1 MEKVKSY
8 MEKAKSYI
16 ELHLNILVFS
26 LTSIFSKLAAM
37 EYDENGLHSKF
48 LYLFILLMI
57 LNCAFYA
64 LVWQKV
70 IKKFSLSTA
79 YAHKSVYLIWS
90 QVWAVLIFHE
100 NLSVFNIIG
109 MLIVFCGVLVVQRY
123 E

>member
-1 MEKVKSY
+1 MEKV
-8 MEKAKSYI
+8 KSYI
-16 ELHLNILVFS
+16 ELHLNILLFS

-48 LYLFILLMI
+48 LYLFILLML
-57 LNCAFYA
+57 LNCAMYA
-64 LVWQKV
+64 LAWQKI